1 MFAGKVSMHLKGG
14 VPEFTQTLEREVLP
28 LLRKQEGFRDEITFV
43 APRAYAEVTKVP
55 GEGD

>member
-1 MFAGKVSMHLKGG
+1 MFAGKVSMHLKGS
-14 VPEFTQTLEREVLP
+14 VPEFTQTLEREV
-28 LLRKQEGFRDEITFV
+28 LRKQEGFRDEITFV